1 MEILKLFIL
10 SLTFT
15 IAFGLVFGIFLH
27 YINLSLLKFHYLK
40 IYYSILSAW
49 LILAI
54 IHFSSPEFF
63 ETKAFQTIF
72 SITVVLGVIS
82 IFRYYKNKR
91 KV

>member
-15 IAFGLVFGIFLH
+15 ISFGLVFGFFLH
-27 YINLSLLKFHYLK
+27 FINLALLKFHSLK
-40 IYYSILSAW
+40 IYYSIISAW

-54 IHFSSPEFF
+54 VHISSPDVFKTE
-63 ETKAFQTIF
+63 AFQGIF
-72 SITVVLGVIS
+72 SIIVVLGIIS
-82 IFRYYKNKR
+82 IYKYYKSKR

>member
-27 YINLSLLKFHYLK
+27 YINLSLLKFHSLK
-40 IYYSILSAW
+40 IYYSIIITW

-54 IHFSSPEFF
+54 IHFSSPVFF
-63 ETKAFQTIF
+63 NTEAFQGIF
-72 SITVVLGVIS
+72 SIIVVLGVVS
-82 IFRYYKNKR
+82 IYKYYKSKR